1 MSRDGPVYEIVKNVM
16 RADISVYE
24 TVKPNEQR

>member
-1 MSRDGPVYEIVKNVM
+1 MSTDRPVYEIVKNVM
-16 RADISVYE
+16 TADISVYE